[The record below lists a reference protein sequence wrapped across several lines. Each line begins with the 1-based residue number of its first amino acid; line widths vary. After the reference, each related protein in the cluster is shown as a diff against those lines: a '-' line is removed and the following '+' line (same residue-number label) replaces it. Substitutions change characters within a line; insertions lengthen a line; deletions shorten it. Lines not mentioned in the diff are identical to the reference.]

1 MITPIHILLIEDNPE
16 FARAVELVVKRTPE
30 MELVYTTGSAERAL
44 TWLNIRQEGE
54 CPDVILLDLTL
65 LGMSG
70 MEALPK
76 LRNLRPDIKII
87 ALTQSNQ
94 EADVVKAISLG
105 ANGYLLKGSDLDD
118 IMAGI
123 RTVMENGAPLDHQ
136 VAQYILK
143 MIQKGDTSSANNT
156 GSLLTEREME
166 ILNKLAQGMVKKQIA
181 DELKISTHTVSN
193 HVRHI
198 YAKLEVPNGPA
209 AVNKAFRT
217 GILPPGKS

>member
-1 MITPIHILLIEDNPE
+1 MITPIRILLIEDNPE
-16 FARAVELVVKRTPE
+16 FGRAVELVFKRTPE

-44 TWLNIRQEGE
+44 TWLNSRQEGE

-70 MEALPK
+70 LDALPK
-76 LRNLRPDIKII
+76 LRDLRPETKII
-87 ALTQSNQ
+87 ALTQSNR

-105 ANGYLLKGSDLDD
+105 ANGYLLKGSDLHD
-118 IMAGI
+118 IKAGI
-123 RTVMENGAPLDHQ
+123 QTVMDNGAPLDHQ
-136 VAQYILK
+136 VAQYIVK
-143 MIQKGDTSSANNT
+143 MVQTDDTLSADKA
-156 GSLLTEREME
+156 SCLLTERETE

-181 DELKISTHTVSN
+181 DDLKISTHTVSN

-198 YAKLEVPNGPA
+198 YEKLKVPNGPA

>member
-1 MITPIHILLIEDNPE
+1 M
-16 FARAVELVVKRTPE
+16 
-30 MELVYTTGSAERAL
+30 
-44 TWLNIRQEGE
+44 
-54 CPDVILLDLTL
+54 ILLDLTL

-76 LRNLRPDIKII
+76 LRDLRSDIKII

-105 ANGYLLKGSDLDD
+105 ANGYLLKGSDLHD
-118 IMAGI
+118 IKAGI
-123 RTVMENGAPLDHQ
+123 RTVMDNGAPLDHR
-136 VAQYILK
+136 VAQYIIK
-143 MIQKGDTSSANNT
+143 MVQKGDTPSANNA
-156 GSLLTEREME
+156 GSLLTERETE

-181 DELKISTHTVSN
+181 DDLNISTHTVSN

-198 YAKLEVPNGPA
+198 YEKLKVPNGPA

-217 GILPPGKS
+217 GILPPKKS